1 MCVCV
6 CVCLLVH
13 TEGRLRNIPS
23 ATQSLPGG
31 GGPRLHQTPECSVN
45 AAPWAP
51 APPLGGARRVVRT
64 GGSGSP
70 RILPLLLRV
79 GPAVCPPSWLL
90 TSHVLVLTVED
101 RFAYVLS
108 PERPWESPVSLA
120 SGHAPCSAPHVQSRP
135 RPCHGV
141 TRVAKSPEAT
151 ADWQGVGG
159 SAPLELGTSWVTWVG
174 QRSSPLQGWRGRAAK
189 P

>member
-1 MCVCV
+1 MCVRAPVPLCVCTCPHLHCVMCECTHVCVCV
-6 CVCLLVH
+6 CVRVSACAHRGEAPEHSQRYAVLTWWWGTPSPPDPGMFCERCALGSCSSA
-13 TEGRLRNIPS
+13 GR
-23 ATQSLPGG
+23 
-31 GGPRLHQTPECSVN
+31 
-45 AAPWAP
+45 
-51 APPLGGARRVVRT
+51 
-64 GGSGSP
+64 GSGSP

-90 TSHVLVLTVED
+90 TSHVLVLTVEH

-159 SAPLELGTSWVTWVG
+159 LLPWSWG
-174 QRSSPLQGWRGRAAK
+174 HPG
-189 P
+189 